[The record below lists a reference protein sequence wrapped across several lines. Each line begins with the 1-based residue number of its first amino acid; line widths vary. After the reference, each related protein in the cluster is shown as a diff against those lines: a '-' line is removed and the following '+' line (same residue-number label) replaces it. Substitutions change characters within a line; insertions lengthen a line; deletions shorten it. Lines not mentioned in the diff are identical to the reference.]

1 MPKISAATV
10 AEHTA
15 RTREVLL
22 DAIEGLVLERPFASI
37 SMRDIAER
45 ASVSRTAI
53 YNYAPDTISLLI
65 EATNRGSAQIR
76 AVVAEQAERAD
87 ASPRERLRGIVTVLL
102 LEHAR
107 STSTMLTLL
116 DMERHTTSPQL
127 AEALVFFRTQIG
139 ATIMG
144 VVSQGAAVGEFAPVE
159 RPLLTL
165 AFMVGVMQSAV
176 HKIVD
181 ASTAA
186 RADVAEAAASFLL
199 KALSASPEPL
209 SASPDPA
216 SASPDPESA

>member
-15 RTREVLL
+15 RTRELLL
-22 DAIEGLVLERPFASI
+22 DAIEALVLDRPFASI

-65 EATNRGSAQIR
+65 EATQRGSAKVR
-76 AVVAEQAERAD
+76 AAVAEQADPA
-87 ASPRERLRGIVTVLL
+87 AGSPQDRLRSIVMVLL
-102 LEHAR
+102 MDHAR
-107 STSTMLTLL
+107 ATSTMLTLL
-116 DMERHTTSPQL
+116 TMERHAPDARL

-139 ATIMG
+139 GTIME
-144 VVSQGAAVGEFAPVE
+144 VVRQGAEDGEFAPVTQ
-159 RPLLTL
+159 PQLTL

-181 ASTAA
+181 APAAA
-186 RADVAEAAASFLL
+186 RADVAHAAAEFLL
-199 KALSASPEPL
+199 KALGASPTAP
-209 SASPDPA
+209 APA
-216 SASPDPESA
+216 S